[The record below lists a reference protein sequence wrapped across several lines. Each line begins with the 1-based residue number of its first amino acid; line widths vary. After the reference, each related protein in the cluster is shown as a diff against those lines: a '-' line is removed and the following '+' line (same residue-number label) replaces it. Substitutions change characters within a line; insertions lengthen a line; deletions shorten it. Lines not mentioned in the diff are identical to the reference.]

1 MAKIGNFPVSMPMK
15 SRTIQ
20 LKKAI
25 FESRTSLMPKSQNSF
40 LIVASR
46 LISNIFNPL
55 TALLVYFVYFS
66 YQHYTWEEMLHRFW
80 PILLIVALPVSFW
93 IVWNVK
99 KGNYSNM
106 DVSNRNQ
113 RKSLYV
119 VIGIVMLVYLIVF
132 YMMNKSIDTIMPFLL
147 ILLFLMQISNYF
159 IKSSMHTAFNVI
171 TAAFFFNQDVKLGV
185 LWLIIAIIVGLT
197 RIVLKRHT
205 LSEVL
210 MGGFLAAAVSAI
222 YIYYH

>member
-1 MAKIGNFPVSMPMK
+1 
-15 SRTIQ
+15 
-20 LKKAI
+20 
-25 FESRTSLMPKSQNSF
+25 MPKSQNSF

-132 YMMNKSIDTIMPFLL
+132 YMMNKSIDTIMLFLL